1 MSVKMGFKGSKLP
14 ENRMIKKPEG
24 WVSQTK
30 IHHPGIYFGKL
41 YASKEAEEKRLK
53 GAFRK
58 GTEKPPSIILDNAST
73 YVKGRVVFSAK
84 NAENLHPIPLTTLL
98 SFSD

>member
-1 MSVKMGFKGSKLP
+1 MGLKDSIIAK
-14 ENRMIKKPEG
+14 NCTTIKPAG
-24 WVSQTK
+24 GVSQTK
-30 IHHPGIYFGKL
+30 IHRPGIYFGKL

-58 GTEKPPSIILDNAST
+58 GAEKPSSIILDNASA

-84 NAENLHPIPLTTLL
+84 NTENFHPKPLTTLL
-98 SFSD
+98 RFLY